1 MKQPTPILAT
11 IVLTA
16 TLATGAGAVIASDDE
31 HDRQYA
37 YSDDAT
43 TVRDDDDR
51 NASTRPSNAADS
63 PHWRVTHAM
72 NDAQGRLS
80 ELHYVV
86 PIHDMAYFGQ
96 LTSAITENGLTID
109 YADGRFVETDAD
121 MGEPHYHFVQTFKV
135 S

>member
-1 MKQPTPILAT
+1 MKQTTPTLAK

-16 TLATGAGAVIASDDE
+16 TLATSTGAVIASNDE

-37 YSDDAT
+37 YSDDST

-51 NASTRPSNAADS
+51 NASTWLPNTADS
-63 PHWRVTHAM
+63 PHWQVTHAM
-72 NDAQGRLS
+72 SDAQGRLS

-86 PIHDMAYFGQ
+86 PLHDMAFFGQ
-96 LTSAITENGLTID
+96 VTSAITENSLTID
-109 YADGRFVETDAD
+109 YADGLFVEADAD
-121 MGEPHYHFVQTFKV
+121 MDEPHYHFVQTFKV